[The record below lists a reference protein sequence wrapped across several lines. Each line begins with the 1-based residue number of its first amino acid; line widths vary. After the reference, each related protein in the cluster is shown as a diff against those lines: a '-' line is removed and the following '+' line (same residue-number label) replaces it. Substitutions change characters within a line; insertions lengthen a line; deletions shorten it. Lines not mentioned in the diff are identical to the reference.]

1 MKKGDSF
8 QFESKW
14 WKDEGAKT
22 LPKSGLTGALRKY
35 EEAKKT
41 LNRDPTLQNYVAAK
55 DALDEVDTARGQ
67 AIKLCVNKLH
77 DETKEALVGGA
88 KLFQNETV
96 GLLKTYTEALLPRI
110 KEAETELGDCRDLTS
125 SFEKMM
131 TKSAKDWQDLDDSEK
146 KKAGK
151 DLSELAR
158 LVIGSR
164 VIVGSKLSEVP
175 PASSLEKHVSTAAKR
190 IAAVRKELD
199 EINKQIKEL
208 PSWTFQSTVGK
219 KRGSCQPYVNNGL
232 RHCSR
237 RHIPVP
243 PEALNLFRASLAPSR
258 RPRRNPR
265 PASDHGYFFNSS
277 FAICWRWTSSGP
289 SARRST
295 REIA

>member
-208 PSWTFQSTVGK
+208 TTTAKDIGGK
-219 KRGSCQPYVNNGL
+219 YVQIKDIN
-232 RHCSR
+232 
-237 RHIPVP
+237 
-243 PEALNLFRASLAPSR
+243 
-258 RPRRNPR
+258 
-265 PASDHGYFFNSS
+265 
-277 FAICWRWTSSGP
+277 
-289 SARRST
+289 
-295 REIA
+295 